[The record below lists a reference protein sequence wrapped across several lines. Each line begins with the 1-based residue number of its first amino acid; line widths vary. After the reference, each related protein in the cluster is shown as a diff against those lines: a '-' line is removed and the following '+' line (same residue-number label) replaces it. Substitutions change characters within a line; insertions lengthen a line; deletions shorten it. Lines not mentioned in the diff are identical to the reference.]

1 MTRAGFARIIDVMRQ
16 RTRKPDEYRIHIQ
29 GHLDPQW
36 SDWFEYMALIHNAD
50 GTTTLTGPVV
60 DQAAL
65 YGLLDKLRDL
75 GVQLISV
82 QPDELAKDARERR

>member
-1 MTRAGFARIIDVMRQ
+1 M
-16 RTRKPDEYRIHIQ
+16 RKPDEYRIHIQ

-36 SDWFEYMALIHNAD
+36 SDWFESMTLIHNTD

-82 QPDELAKDARERR
+82 QPGELPMDERARP

>member
-1 MTRAGFARIIDVMRQ
+1 MTRAGFACKIIAMRQ
-16 RTRKPDEYRIHIQ
+16 KTRKPDEYHIHIQ

-36 SDWFEYMALIHNAD
+36 SDWFEHMTLTHNAD

-75 GVQLISV
+75 GLQLIAVSRV
-82 QPDELAKDARERR
+82 GSDVEEPS

>member
-1 MTRAGFARIIDVMRQ
+1 MTRTGFARIIDVMRQ

-36 SDWFEYMALIHNAD
+36 SDWFESMTLIHNTD

-82 QPDELAKDARERR
+82 QPGELPMDERARP

>member
-1 MTRAGFARIIDVMRQ
+1 MTRAGFARMINAMRQ

-36 SDWFEYMALIHNAD
+36 SDWFEHMTLTHNAD
-50 GTTTLTGPVV
+50 GTTTLTGLVV

-82 QPDELAKDARERR
+82 QPDELS